1 MSFFAQI
8 LMPLPLQPT
17 FTYAVPKEMSER
29 VRPGHRVV
37 VPFGAKKFYTG
48 IVTELSNTP
57 PDGKYDIKEIA
68 STLDD
73 GPIIRR
79 PQLQLWE
86 WIADYYLCSP
96 GDVFRAALPAAL
108 KVESETFIEA
118 NPDFEADEVQLSE
131 RETIILQHLTHK
143 EGRMKVSEIEK
154 ATGFKNVGAT
164 TTAMLEKGAV
174 IISEKLIERYTSRKV
189 TYTRLSIPHGD
200 TEALRQAFEKVK
212 SKSQVRQQQALQALV
227 ALSGFM
233 QRTSEP
239 KEVTQEKLMERSGVP
254 RAVLKQLADKGILE
268 FYRKEINRFQYNGLV
283 SGELPVLSPAQDT
296 ALKEIHRSWLE
307 KEITLLHGVTS
318 SGKTEIYIHLI
329 DFVLQQ
335 NRQALFMV
343 PEIALTTQLTKRLQ
357 RVFGEKVVIY
367 HSKFTDNERVD
378 IYRKVLA
385 SNEPMVVIGAR
396 SSLFLPF
403 SSLGLVIVDEE
414 HESSYKQQ
422 DPAPRYNGRDTAMV
436 LARMHGAKVLLGSA
450 TPAVDTYHKALSG
463 RYGLVSLMERYS
475 GVELPEI
482 SIINT
487 TKARKQKMMRGAL
500 AQPTIDLIKQAIERK
515 RQAIVFLN
523 RRGYSPVAVCKMCG
537 YTPKCEHCDVS
548 LTYHKRVDR
557 LVCHYCGAMYPK
569 TVMCP
574 NCHEPG
580 IETYGYGT
588 ERMTDEVDEALQGAI
603 TLRMDLDTTRNKDG
617 YEALICQFSQGK
629 ADVLVGTQMVTKG
642 LDFDRVDAVAVVNA
656 DALVNQ
662 PDFRASERAF
672 NMMMQVAGRA
682 GRRDDRGTVAIQT
695 SQPELPLYSFV
706 ANHDYKSFYE
716 SEIEDRRKF
725 NYPPFT
731 RVINIYLK
739 HRDRVMIEE
748 LAIAYGRRLRELFG
762 NRVFGPEEPVIG
774 RIQSLYIRKI
784 MLKIETQASMK
795 KVKEIMRQTF
805 AEIHESGMQA
815 AKGAIV
821 YYDVDP

>member
-1 MSFFAQI
+1 MSLFAQI

-17 FTYAVPKEMSER
+17 FTYAVPKEMSEH
-29 VRPGHRVV
+29 VRPGYRVV
-37 VPFGAKKFYTG
+37 VPFGSKKFYTG

-57 PDGKYDIKEIA
+57 PEGKYEVKEIA
-68 STLDD
+68 STLDN

-86 WIADYYLCSP
+86 WMADYYLCST

-118 NPDFEADEVQLSE
+118 NPDFESDEIELSE
-131 RETIILQHLTHK
+131 RETIILQLLIHQ
-143 EGRMKVSEIEK
+143 EGRMKISEIEK

-174 IISEKLIERYTSRKV
+174 IISEKLVERYTSRKV
-189 TYTRLSIPHGD
+189 TYTRLTIPRGD
-200 TEALRQAFEKVK
+200 NEALREAFEKVK
-212 SKSQVRQQQALQALV
+212 SKAQVRQQQALQTLV

-233 QRTSEP
+233 QRSESL
-239 KEVTQEKLMERSGVP
+239 KEVTQDELMVRSGVP
-254 RAVLKQLADKGILE
+254 RTVLKQLADKGILE
-268 FYRKEINRFQYNGLV
+268 FYRKEINRFQFNGLV
-283 SGELPVLSPAQDT
+283 SGQLPTLSTAQDT
-296 ALKEIHRSWLE
+296 ALKEIHHSWLE
-307 KEITLLHGVTS
+307 KDITLLHGVTS

-329 DFVLQQ
+329 DFVLRQ

-357 RVFGEKVVIY
+357 RVFGDKVVIY

-378 IYRKVLA
+378 IYRKVL
-385 SNEPMVVIGAR
+385 SSSEPMVVIGAR
-396 SSLFLPF
+396 SALFLPF

-436 LARMHGAKVLLGSA
+436 LANMHGAKVLLGSA
-450 TPAVDTYHKALSG
+450 TPAIDTYYKAKSD
-463 RYGLVSLMERYS
+463 RYGLVTLTERYS
-475 GVELPEI
+475 GVELPKV
-482 SIINT
+482 SIIDT
-487 TKARKQKMMRGAL
+487 YKARKQKQMNGAL
-500 AQPTIDLIKQAIERK
+500 AQDTISLIKQAVDKK

-523 RRGYSPVAVCKMCG
+523 RRGYSPVAICKMCS
-537 YTPKCEHCDVS
+537 YTPKCEHCDVT
-548 LTYHKRVDR
+548 LTYHKRIDR

-569 TVMCP
+569 TVVCP

-580 IETYGYGT
+580 IETFGYGT
-588 ERMTDEVDEALQGAI
+588 ERMTDEVVESLDGAT

-617 YEALICQFSQGK
+617 YESLITQFSQGK
-629 ADVLVGTQMVTKG
+629 ADILVGTQMVTKG

-656 DALVNQ
+656 DALVSQ

-695 SQPELPLYSFV
+695 SQPDLPLYKFV
-706 ANHDYKSFYE
+706 SDHDYTKFYE
-716 SEIEDRRKF
+716 TELEERRKF

-739 HRDRVMIEE
+739 HRDRAMIEE
-748 LAIAYGRRLRELFG
+748 LAVAYGRRLRQLFG
-762 NRVFGPEEPVIG
+762 NRVFGPEEPVVG
-774 RIQSLYIRKI
+774 RIQALYIRKL

-795 KVKEIMRQTF
+795 KVKDIMRQTF
-805 AEIHESGMQA
+805 IEMHESGMQA

>member
-1 MSFFAQI
+1 MSLYAQI
-8 LMPLPLQPT
+8 LMPLPLQST
-17 FTYAVPKEMSER
+17 FTYAVPQDMAGR

-37 VPFGAKKFYTG
+37 VPFGNRKFYTG
-48 IVTELSNTP
+48 IVTEIGNTP
-57 PDGKYDIKEIA
+57 PEGNFDVKEIA

-79 PQLQLWE
+79 PQIQLWD

-118 NPDFEADEVQLSE
+118 APDVDLSE
-131 RETIILQHLTHK
+131 THLTERESAIFQLLSHK
-143 EGRMKVSEIEK
+143 EGRMKISEIEK
-154 ATGFKNVGAT
+154 STGFSGVNALVSS
-164 TTAMLEKGAV
+164 MLEKEAV
-174 IISEKLIERYTSRKV
+174 MISEKLVERYTSRKV
-189 TYTRLSIPHGD
+189 TYVRLTIVQGD
-200 TEALRQAFEKVK
+200 NEALRGAFDKIK
-212 SKSQVRQQQALQALV
+212 SKAQVRQQQALQALV

-233 QRTSEP
+233 QRETDI
-239 KEVTQEKLMERSGVP
+239 KEVSQDELMERSGVP
-254 RAVLKQLADKGILE
+254 RPILKQLADKGIIE
-268 FYRKEINRFQYNGLV
+268 FYKKEINRFRYNGLV
-283 SGELPVLSPAQDT
+283 SGELPVLSPAQKT
-296 ALKEIHRSWLE
+296 ALDQIHRSWLE
-307 KEITLLHGVTS
+307 KDVTLLHGVTS

-329 DFVLQQ
+329 DFVLRQK
-335 NRQALFMV
+335 RQALFLV

-378 IYRKVLA
+378 IYRKVLS

-403 SSLGLVIVDEE
+403 GPLGLVIVDEE

-450 TPAVDTYHKALSG
+450 TPAVDTYYKALSG
-463 RYGLVSLMERYS
+463 RYGLVTLSERYS

-482 SIINT
+482 RIVDT
-487 TKARKQKMMRGAL
+487 TKARRQKLMRGAL
-500 AQPTIDLIKQAIERK
+500 AQPTVDLVRNAVAAG
-515 RQAIVFLN
+515 RQAIIFLN
-523 RRGYSPVAVCKMCG
+523 RRGYAPVAVCKMCG

-548 LTYHKRVDR
+548 LTYHKRIDR
-557 LVCHYCGAMYPK
+557 LVCHYCGSLYPK
-569 TVMCP
+569 PIECP
-574 NCHEPG
+574 VCHEPA
-580 IETYGYGT
+580 IETFGYGT
-588 ERMTDEVDEALQGAI
+588 ERMTDEVDEALQGAR

-617 YEALICQFSQGK
+617 YESIINEFSEGN

-642 LDFDRVDAVAVVNA
+642 LDFDRVEAVAVVSA
-656 DALVNQ
+656 DNMVNQ

-682 GRRDDRGTVAIQT
+682 GRRDSRGIVAIQT
-695 SQPELPLYSFV
+695 SQPELPLYGFV
-706 ANHDYKSFYE
+706 AAHDYDGFYRM
-716 SEIEDRRKF
+716 EIEERQKF

-739 HRDRVMIEE
+739 HRDRPMIEE
-748 LAIAYGRRLRELFG
+748 LAVAYGRRLRQLFG
-762 NRVFGPEEPVIG
+762 NRVFGPEEPSVG
-774 RIQSLYIRKI
+774 RIQTLFIRKL

-795 KVKEIMRQTF
+795 KVKEIMRQTLVEMH
-805 AEIHESGMQA
+805 ASGMPA
-815 AKGAIV
+815 VKGAIV

>member
-1 MSFFAQI
+1 MSLFAQI

-17 FTYAVPKEMSER
+17 FTYAVPREMSER

-37 VPFGAKKFYTG
+37 VPFGSKKFYTG

-57 PDGKYDIKEIA
+57 PAGNYEVKEIA

-79 PQLQLWE
+79 PQLQLWDWMAE
-86 WIADYYLCSP
+86 YYLCSP

-118 NPDFEADEVQLSE
+118 NPDFETDQAQLSE
-131 RETIILQHLTHK
+131 RETIILQFLVHK

-164 TTAMLEKGAV
+164 TAAMLDKGAV

-189 TYTRLSIPHGD
+189 TYTRLTIPRYD
-200 TEALRQAFEKVK
+200 NDALRQAFDKVK
-212 SKSQVRQQQALQALV
+212 NKSQVRQQIALQTLV

-233 QRTSEP
+233 QRSAEL
-239 KEVTQEKLMERSGVP
+239 KEVTQEELMERSEVP

-307 KEITLLHGVTS
+307 KDITLLHGVTS

-329 DFVLQQ
+329 DFALKQ
-335 NRQALFMV
+335 NRQALFLV
-343 PEIALTTQLTKRLQ
+343 PEIALTTQLTKRLP
-357 RVFGEKVVIY
+357 RVFGNKVVIY

-378 IYRKVLA
+378 IYRKVLT
-385 SNEPMVVIGAR
+385 SNDPMVIIGAR

-403 SSLGLVIVDEE
+403 AQLGLVIVDEE

-436 LARMHGAKVLLGSA
+436 LARMHGAKILLGSA
-450 TPAVDTYHKALSG
+450 TPAVDTYYKALSG

-482 SIINT
+482 SIIDTN
-487 TKARKQKMMRGAL
+487 KARKQNLMRGAL
-500 AQPTIDLIKQAIERK
+500 AQPTVDLIKKALGKK

-523 RRGYSPVAVCKMCG
+523 RRGYSPVAVCKQCG
-537 YTPKCEHCDVS
+537 HTPKCEHCDVT
-548 LTYHKRVDR
+548 LTYHKHINR

-569 TVMCP
+569 TVVCP
-574 NCHEPG
+574 NCHEPA
-580 IETYGYGT
+580 IETFGYGT
-588 ERMTDEVDEALQGAI
+588 ERMTDEVDEALQGATTI
-603 TLRMDLDTTRNKDG
+603 RMDLDTTRNKDG
-617 YEALICQFSQGK
+617 YESLITQFSQGK

-695 SQPELPLYSFV
+695 SQPTLPLFSFV
-706 ANHDYKSFYE
+706 AQHDYSKFYE
-716 SEIEDRRKF
+716 SEIEDRKKF
-725 NYPPFT
+725 SYPPFT
-731 RVINIYLK
+731 RVINIYIK
-739 HRDRVMIEE
+739 HRDRAMIEE
-748 LAIAYGRRLRELFG
+748 LAISYGKRLRQLFG
-762 NRVFGPEEPVIG
+762 NRVFGPEEPIVG
-774 RIQSLYIRKI
+774 RIQSLYIRKL

-795 KVKEIMRQTF
+795 KVKDIMRQTF
-805 AEIHESGMQA
+805 IEMHESGMQA